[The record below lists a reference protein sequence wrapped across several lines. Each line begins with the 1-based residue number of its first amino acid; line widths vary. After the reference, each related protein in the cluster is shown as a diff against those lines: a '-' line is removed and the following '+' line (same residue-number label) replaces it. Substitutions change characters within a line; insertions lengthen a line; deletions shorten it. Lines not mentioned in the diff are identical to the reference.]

1 MPRTFNDSLDHDV
14 EAVFL
19 NTDEFAVTVSLYRG
33 TQSTS
38 GIVALVARKTTGTEP
53 PDQEMIGTDIESRNY
68 RIRASEYLV
77 NAVAVIPRVGDVIV
91 ETLRSGVTIRCEV
104 QPTYNEPCYESDLQ
118 GLMYLIHTKRV
129 E

>member
-19 NTDEFAVTVSLYRG
+19 NTAEFAVTVSLYRG

-38 GIVALVARKTTGTEP
+38 GIVAMVARKTTGTEP

-68 RIRASEYLV
+68 RIRASDYLV

-104 QPTYNEPCYESDLQ
+104 LPDRGGPCFESNDSGMLF
-118 GLMYLIHTKRV
+118 IVKTKRV
-129 E
+129 Q